1 MDRAIYTA
9 MGAANA
15 ALNRQA
21 ITANNLANASTNG
34 FRAQLMAYRAV
45 PVNGP
50 TVATRTLV
58 TESTPYN
65 DTTMGAVHQTDRDL
79 DVALPKNGWLAVQ
92 LPDGSEGYTRDGNIE
107 VDSEGM
113 LRVRG
118 MPLLGDGGPLSVP
131 PQSKITIGPDGTL
144 TALGA
149 GDEPK
154 SLAQVGRVKM
164 VNAAAETLRMGDD
177 GLFHVNDNGQAGGG
191 APLPADPNLR
201 LMPGMLESSNVSPV
215 KTMVDM
221 IATARS
227 FDMNMKII
235 TTVDDNEKSAN
246 QLLTLG

>member
-21 ITANNLANASTNG
+21 VTANNLANASTNG

-50 TVATRTLV
+50 SVATRTLV
-58 TESTPYN
+58 TESTPWN

-79 DVALPKNGWLAVQ
+79 DVALPKDGWLAVQ
-92 LPDGSEGYTRDGNIE
+92 RPDGSEGYTRDGNIE
-107 VDSEGM
+107 VDSEGG

-118 MPLLGDGGPLSVP
+118 LPLLGDGGPLTVP
-131 PQSKITIGPDGTL
+131 PQSKVTIAADGTL
-144 TALGA
+144 SALGA
-149 GDEPK
+149 GDQPK
-154 SLAQVGRVKM
+154 ALAQVGRVKM
-164 VNAAAETLRMGDD
+164 VNAQANTLHMGDD
-177 GLFHVNDNGQAGGG
+177 GLFQVNDSAPLGSS
-191 APLPADPNLR
+191 APLPMDPNLR

-227 FDMNMKII
+227 FDMHMKII
-235 TTVDDNEKSAN
+235 STVDDNEKNAN

>member
-21 ITANNLANASTNG
+21 VTANNLANASTNG
-34 FRAQLMAYRAV
+34 FRAKLMAYRAV

-50 TVATRTLV
+50 SVPTRTLV
-58 TESTPYN
+58 AESTPWN

-79 DVALPKNGWLAVQ
+79 DVALPADGWLAVQ
-92 LPDGSEGYTRDGNIE
+92 LPDGSEAYTRNGNIQVNSDGGLE
-107 VDSEGM
+107 VQG
-113 LRVRG
+113 L
-118 MPLLGDGGPLSVP
+118 PLVGDGGPIAVP
-131 PQSKITIGPDGTL
+131 PQSQVTIAPDGTL

-149 GDEPK
+149 GDQPTA
-154 SLAQVGRVKM
+154 LAQVGRLKM
-164 VNAAAETLRMGDD
+164 VNAPANVLQLGDD
-177 GLFHVNDNGQAGGG
+177 GLFHPADSAQSGNG
-191 APLPADPNLR
+191 APLPMDPNLQ

-227 FDMNMKII
+227 FDMHMKII
-235 TTVDDNEKSAN
+235 TTVDDNEKNAN

>member
-21 ITANNLANASTNG
+21 VTANNLANASTTG

-45 PVNGP
+45 PVEGP
-50 TVATRTLV
+50 SVATRTLV
-58 TESTPYN
+58 AESTPWN

-79 DVALPKNGWLAVQ
+79 DVALPQDGWLAVQ
-92 LPDGSEGYTRDGNIE
+92 LPDGSEAYTRDGNIE
-107 VDSEGM
+107 VDSEGG
-113 LRVRG
+113 LLVHG
-118 MPLLGDGGPLSVP
+118 LPLMGDGGPLSVP
-131 PQSKITIGPDGTL
+131 PQSQVTVAPDGTL
-144 TALGA
+144 SALGA
-149 GDEPK
+149 GDQPTA
-154 SLAQVGRVKM
+154 LAQVGQIKM
-164 VNAAAETLRMGDD
+164 VKAEAAALKMGDD
-177 GLFHVNDNGQAGGG
+177 GLFHLSNSAAAGNA
-191 APLPADPNLR
+191 APLPLDPTLR

-227 FDMNMKII
+227 FDMHMKII
-235 TTVDDNEKSAN
+235 STVDENEKSAN

>member
-9 MGAANA
+9 LGAANA

-21 ITANNLANASTNG
+21 ITANNLANASTTG

-50 TVATRTLV
+50 SVPTRTLV

-79 DVALPKNGWLAVQ
+79 DVALPKDGWLAVQ
-92 LPDGSEGYTRDGNIE
+92 LPDGGEGYTRDGNIE

-118 MPLLGDGGPLSVP
+118 LPLLGDGGPLSVP

-164 VNAAAETLRMGDD
+164 VNASAEALHMEDD
-177 GLFHVNDNGQAGGG
+177 GLFHVNGNG
-191 APLPADPNLR
+191 APLPLDPDLR

-227 FDMNMKII
+227 FEMHMKII
-235 TTVDDNEKSAN
+235 STVDDNEKNAN